1 MPNNACFA
9 KAKQSPS
16 SLLRPRCPTPRQS
29 SSSHPGSSHFPDRL
43 KTGDKE
49 VFLNLVQRSIYAYPS
64 RRRQHSATGSTSRTR
79 SKQDRGAFLKE
90 LTRMYNRS
98 RRQILRHMQSF
109 APIVLVFA
117 VLISFACRWMPRGR
131 IGFLLL
137 SFLFAELF
145 LLICAPS
152 GVVVV
157 SVEDSVRGL
166 LGDVQDLKKT
176 YIKLKE
182 AVDAGDTETIDE
194 ILMNEGGEGHM
205 KLSQLS
211 VKFRPE
217 VNGA

>member
-1 MPNNACFA
+1 M
-9 KAKQSPS
+9 
-16 SLLRPRCPTPRQS
+16 
-29 SSSHPGSSHFPDRL
+29 
-43 KTGDKE
+43 
-49 VFLNLVQRSIYAYPS
+49 FLNLVQRSIYAYPS

-79 SKQDRGAFLKE
+79 SKQDRGLNMVAELSAFLKE